1 MTELTKVAV
10 IGSGLMG
17 HGIAQ
22 VFAVAGHDVAVVD
35 PNESSLRAV
44 LERIRA
50 NLQAMLAHGVQ
61 LADDVE
67 TILQRVRLTTD
78 MADGCRDVA
87 LVTEAVFED
96 MALKQQVFAD
106 LDALCPP
113 EVVLC
118 SNTSVMSITEI
129 ASKAQHRERI
139 VGTHWWNP
147 PYLIPL
153 VEVVRTEETAVSVAE
168 FTYNLL
174 QKIGKR
180 PVHVYRDVPGFVG
193 NRLQHALWREAFAII
208 DEGICDAATVDEVV
222 RNSFG
227 LRLPVLAPVENADM
241 VGLDLTLAIHNYI
254 LPHINASPT
263 PSTTL
268 QEKATQGNLG
278 FKTGEG
284 FLDWSEEAVA
294 ASRLKLMKYL
304 LDVLA
309 RQQTGS

>member
-1 MTELTKVAV
+1 MTALIKVAV

-22 VFAVAGHDVAVVD
+22 VFAVAGHDVTVID
-35 PNESSLRAV
+35 PNENSLHSV
-44 LERIRA
+44 SERIRE
-50 NLQAMLAHGVQ
+50 NLRAMIAHDVQ
-61 LADDVE
+61 LPDEVD
-67 TILQRVRLTTD
+67 TILKRVHLKTEL
-78 MADGCRDVA
+78 AEGCRDVA
-87 LVTEAVFED
+87 FVTEAVFED
-96 MALKQQVFAD
+96 MALKQQIFAR
-106 LDALCPP
+106 LDAICPP

-129 ASKAQHRERI
+129 ASKSRHRDRI

-153 VEVVRTEETAVSVAE
+153 VEVVRTEDTAVWAAETA
-168 FTYNLL
+168 FKLL
-174 QKIGKR
+174 QQIGKR

-193 NRLQHALWREAFAII
+193 NRLQHALWREAFALI

-254 LPHINASPT
+254 LPYINASPT

-268 QEKATQGNLG
+268 QEKVAQGALG
-278 FKTGEG
+278 FKAGEG
-284 FLDWSEEAVA
+284 FLSWSEEDVR
-294 ASRLKLMKYL
+294 ASRQKLTNYL
-304 LDVLA
+304 LAVLA
-309 RQQTGS
+309 QQQK